1 MRFILLIGCL
11 SLTAYAALVTVKLR
25 NLDRKPPRFPP
36 IHRTNVNRNNV
47 VQLRRVIPKIP

>member
-25 NLDRKPPRFPP
+25 NLDRKPLGF
-36 IHRTNVNRNNV
+36 HQSTE
-47 VQLRRVIPKIP
+47 LT